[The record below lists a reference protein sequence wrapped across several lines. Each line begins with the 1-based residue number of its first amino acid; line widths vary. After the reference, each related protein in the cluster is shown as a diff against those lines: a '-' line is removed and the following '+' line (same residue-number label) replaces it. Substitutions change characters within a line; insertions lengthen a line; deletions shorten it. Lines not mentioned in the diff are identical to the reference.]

1 MNIISNKKYLMFA
14 LLFILM
20 IILSL
25 RSTVTGP
32 KQIHVQLKYKPRDKN
47 VLTQEVKHEDLNIP
61 ELKLN
66 KLNKPKIKYQENTK
80 NIFRSIIV
88 PPVKYIPP
96 PAVVSVPKPA
106 PVIPK
111 RNPLEEEL
119 KKFQFI
125 GFSEKKGKTSIFL
138 SKGDNL
144 FVVSKG
150 EKIEDKFLVKDIT
163 QTDIIL
169 TIINQTDIE
178 FKLSLKEEQGGSN
191 PGYQEPP
198 QISYP
203 DIYEPPVIE
212 EPAPIPEEPPENPPA
227 QPVPD
232 PMHRRPP
239 MQPNREGLP
248 PESEF

>member
-1 MNIISNKKYLMFA
+1 MFV
-14 LLFILM
+14 LLSVLIVTLF
-20 IILSL
+20 L

-32 KQIHVQLKYKPRDKN
+32 KQIHVPLKYKPRDKN
-47 VLTQEVKHEDLNIP
+47 ILFKKTKQEDLTLP
-61 ELKLN
+61 VLKLN
-66 KLNKPKIKYQENTK
+66 ELNKPKIKYQENIK
-80 NIFRSIIV
+80 NIFKSIIV
-88 PPVKYIPP
+88 PPVKYTPPPPVIPAPP
-96 PAVVSVPKPA
+96 PAPTV
-106 PVIPK
+106 PK
-111 RNPLEEEL
+111 RNPLEDEL

-125 GFSEKKGKTSIFL
+125 GFSENKGKTSIFL

-169 TIINQTDIE
+169 TIMSQTDIE
-178 FKLSLKEEQGGSN
+178 FKVSLKEEQGGSA

-203 DIYEPPVIE
+203 EPYEPPVIE
-212 EPAPIPEEPPENPPA
+212 EMPPIPEEPPENPPV
-227 QPVPD
+227 QPVPN

-239 MQPNREGLP
+239 P
-248 PESEF
+248 PDRDGFSPGSEF